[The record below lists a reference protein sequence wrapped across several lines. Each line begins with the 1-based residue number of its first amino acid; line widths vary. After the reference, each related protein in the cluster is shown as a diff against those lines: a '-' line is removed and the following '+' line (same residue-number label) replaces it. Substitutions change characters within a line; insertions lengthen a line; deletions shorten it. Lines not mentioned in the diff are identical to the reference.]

1 MWLLFLIS
9 WVVGLIMVIS
19 FTIVAWIKKDKEG
32 WDMVP
37 IMFIVFLLI
46 GWLITFP
53 FTIALFLLKLNE
65 RFD

>member
-1 MWLLFLIS
+1 MWLFFLIS

-19 FTIVAWIKKDKEG
+19 FTIVAWIKKDKEA
-32 WDMVP
+32 WDMIP
-37 IMFIVFLLI
+37 IMFIAFLLI

-53 FTIALFLLKLNE
+53 FIIALFIIKLNE